1 MSESSLHI
9 LLVEDDPMVARTLA
23 AILRDRSHE
32 VTIAQS
38 GEEALRC
45 QPCDVL
51 VTDVELGGM
60 SGLDVLEELLLRG
73 EAPRTLVIS
82 GEKSVENC
90 RRALHLGAVDFLSK
104 PVNIDRLVRLVEQ
117 EPIKEPRA
125 PSSYKRS
132 YRVSRAT
139 CDRGPRDLVA
149 FALRC
154 GVGPSA
160 RARVATA
167 TAEALENA
175 WRHAYPDGQG
185 SVTVEADLGT
195 SELVV
200 RVRDGGQGMDTNAV
214 GRTPVQGG
222 QSCGLARMSALAE
235 NLLVRSGVN
244 AGTQIE
250 MRFTIFTACFDES
263 SQTDLSE
270 LDWFSPQMARTV
282 VQSLDDPE
290 HPRAFQFSPALAVSI
305 GRLLSGPRPLQDTP
319 ATHAPELGA

>member
-1 MSESSLHI
+1 
-9 LLVEDDPMVARTLA
+9 
-23 AILRDRSHE
+23 
-32 VTIAQS
+32 
-38 GEEALRC
+38 
-45 QPCDVL
+45 
-51 VTDVELGGM
+51 
-60 SGLDVLEELLLRG
+60 
-73 EAPRTLVIS
+73 
-82 GEKSVENC
+82 
-90 RRALHLGAVDFLSK
+90 
-104 PVNIDRLVRLVEQ
+104 
-117 EPIKEPRA
+117 
-125 PSSYKRS
+125 
-132 YRVSRAT
+132 
-139 CDRGPRDLVA
+139 
-149 FALRC
+149 
-154 GVGPSA
+154 
-160 RARVATA
+160 
-167 TAEALENA
+167 
-175 WRHAYPDGQG
+175 
-185 SVTVEADLGT
+185 
-195 SELVV
+195 
-200 RVRDGGQGMDTNAV
+200 MDTNAV

>member
-1 MSESSLHI
+1 MSESNLNI
-9 LLVEDDPMVARTLA
+9 LLVEDDPSVAQTLA
-23 AILRDRSHE
+23 AILRDRSHA
-32 VTIAQS
+32 VTIAYS

-51 VTDVELGGM
+51 VTDVGLGGM

-73 EAPRTLVIS
+73 ETPRTLVIS
-82 GEKSVENC
+82 GEKSVDNC

-104 PVNIDRLVRLVEQ
+104 PVNIDRLVRLIEQ
-117 EPIKEPRA
+117 EATKESQA
-125 PSSYKRS
+125 LSSYKRT
-132 YRVSRAT
+132 YPASRAT

-167 TAEALENA
+167 TAEALENV

-200 RVRDGGQGMDTNAV
+200 RVRDGGQGMDTSAV
-214 GRTPVQGG
+214 GHTPVQAGHA
-222 QSCGLARMSALAE
+222 CGLARMSALAE
-235 NLLVRSGVN
+235 DVLVRSGLN

-250 MRFTIFTACFDES
+250 MRFTIFTACFNES

-270 LDWFSPQMARTV
+270 LDWFSPQIARTV
-282 VQSLDDPE
+282 VQSLDDPK
-290 HPRAFQFSPALAVSI
+290 HQRAFQFSPALAVTI
-305 GRLLSGPRPLQDTP
+305 GRLLSGPRPLQAPPTTP
-319 ATHAPELGA
+319 SSGFGA